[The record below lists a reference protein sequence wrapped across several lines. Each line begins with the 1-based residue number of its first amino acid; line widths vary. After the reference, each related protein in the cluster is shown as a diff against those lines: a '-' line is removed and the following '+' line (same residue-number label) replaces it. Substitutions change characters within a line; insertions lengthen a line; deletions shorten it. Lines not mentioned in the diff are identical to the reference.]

1 MNIIIQCE
9 ICKTIWIMQCNEM
22 HHTTGGRDHCL
33 QSAMLFNALMQ
44 WNVLWIVHMSNDMC
58 RSNNTYIVFSHIRG
72 LKRDRC
78 LLTRELQCNAMEWA
92 IHPLWIV
99 QFNETFITSALK
111 CAMQYNR
118 QSNDQ
123 KFIAPWVVT
132 SATMFPSEDKIAWH
146 HHLIFKALDQRIQKF
161 QLGIEYFGKLFWTV
175 EFIGMK
181 TGGRG
186 WIFLVSLKPPPKS
199 NLEPC
204 TVWGGGRIHIL
215 VT

>member
-58 RSNNTYIVFSHIRG
+58 RSNNTYIVFSLIRG

-99 QFNETFITSALK
+99 HFNETFITSALK
-111 CAMQYNR
+111 CAMQYNTIGKAMIKNSLHHEWWPVP
-118 QSNDQ
+118 QCS
-123 KFIAPWVVT
+123 PV
-132 SATMFPSEDKIAWH
+132 KIK
-146 HHLIFKALDQRIQKF
+146 L
-161 QLGIEYFGKLFWTV
+161 LGITIWYSKHLTKGFRNFSLALNISESYFEPW
-175 EFIGMK
+175 
-181 TGGRG
+181 
-186 WIFLVSLKPPPKS
+186 
-199 NLEPC
+199 NL
-204 TVWGGGRIHIL
+204 
-215 VT
+215 